1 MLKTEIA
8 FHAIAHCINPAPS
21 TAGPRM
27 EAVLSVGLQR
37 AHLSNHV
44 LDEGVEVI
52 EVFFCLLH
60 ILHQATM

>member
-1 MLKTEIA
+1 
-8 FHAIAHCINPAPS
+8 
-21 TAGPRM
+21 M